1 MVGLFRPPEA
11 RRTCAIAGA
20 QGLALRLP
28 PAIRVLERGWLS
40 SNNIVMTGPK
50 DTVLVD
56 SGYLA
61 HAPQTLALVEHALV
75 DQNLD
80 ARTLERLVNT
90 HCHSDHMG
98 GNAAL
103 QRRYRCHTSVP
114 IGEAP
119 LIERWDEEAL
129 LLSYADQR
137 AERFQVDATIAA
149 GDRLG
154 MGGIDWVAI
163 AAPGHD
169 THALMFHSPA
179 ERILISGDALWED
192 GFGVL
197 FPQLYGRA
205 GTFAETRGTL
215 DSIAAL
221 DARLVIP
228 GHGAPFEDVDA
239 ALERAYSRLHAFE
252 EDPARLARHAA
263 RVMLTFSLLEKQRLP
278 IASLPDYVER
288 TGILRDINRR
298 FLLLTPQHFA
308 EWLVHELERARA
320 AKREGEDLV
329 PLIRP

>member
-1 MVGLFRPPEA
+1 M
-11 RRTCAIAGA
+11 I
-20 QGLALRLP
+20 
-28 PAIRVLERGWLS
+28 ERGWLS
-40 SNNIVMTGPK
+40 SNNIVMTGPE

-61 HAPQTLALVEHALV
+61 HAAQTLELVQGALSG
-75 DQNLD
+75 QNPGG
-80 ARTLERLVNT
+80 RTLDRLVNT

-103 QRRYRCHTSVP
+103 QRRHRCHTSVP
-114 IGEAP
+114 TGEAP
-119 LIERWDEEAL
+119 LVERWDEEAL

-137 AERFQVDATIAA
+137 AERFRVDATIAA
-149 GDRLG
+149 GDRLR
-154 MGGIDWVAI
+154 MGGIEWVAI

-169 THALMFHSPA
+169 THALMFHSPG
-179 ERILISGDALWED
+179 ERILISGDAFWED

-205 GTFAETRGTL
+205 GTFAETRRTL

-228 GHGAPFEDVDA
+228 GHGAPFQDVDA

-263 RVMLTFSLLEKQRLP
+263 RVMLTFALLEKQRLP
-278 IASLPDYVER
+278 IAALPDYVER

-298 FLLLTPQHFA
+298 FLAMTPQHFA
-308 EWLVHELERARA
+308 EWLGRELERARA
-320 AKREGEDLV
+320 VKREGDDLV
-329 PLIRP
+329 PLITP

>member
-1 MVGLFRPPEA
+1 MK
-11 RRTCAIAGA
+11 
-20 QGLALRLP
+20 LP
-28 PAIRVLERGWLS
+28 KTIWVLERGWLS
-40 SNNIVMTGPK
+40 SNNIVMAAE

-61 HAPQTLALVEHALV
+61 HAPQTLALVEHALRGRP
-75 DQNLD
+75 LD
-80 ARTLERLVNT
+80 RLLNT

-103 QRRYRCHTSVP
+103 QRRYGCPTSVP
-114 IGEAP
+114 AGEAP
-119 LIERWDEEAL
+119 LVERWDEDAL

-137 AERFQVDATIAA
+137 AERFRVDATLAA
-149 GDRLG
+149 GECIR
-154 MGGIDWVAI
+154 MGAIDWLAL

-169 THALMFHSPA
+169 PHALMFHAPG

-197 FPQLYGRA
+197 FPQLFGDA
-205 GTFAETRGTL
+205 GAFAQTRRTL

-221 DARLVIP
+221 DVRAVIP
-228 GHGAPFEDVDA
+228 GHGRPFEDVDA

-263 RVMLTFSLLEKQRLP
+263 RVMLTFALLEKRRL
-278 IASLPDYVER
+278 AVAALPDYLEN

-298 FLLLTPQHFA
+298 FLAMPPQA
-308 EWLVHELERARA
+308 LAQWLVRELERVRA
-320 AKREGEDLV
+320 ATVENGDLM
-329 PLIRP
+329 PLVAA

>member
-1 MVGLFRPPEA
+1 M
-11 RRTCAIAGA
+11 
-20 QGLALRLP
+20 
-28 PAIRVLERGWLS
+28 LERGWLS
-40 SNNIVMTGPK
+40 SNNIVMTGPE

-61 HAPQTLALVEHALV
+61 HAPQTLALVEQALGG
-75 DQNLD
+75 
-80 ARTLERLVNT
+80 RELERLVNT

-103 QRRYRCHTSVP
+103 QRRYGCHTSVP
-114 IGEAP
+114 AGEAP
-119 LIERWDEEAL
+119 LIERWDEDAL

-137 AERFQVDATIAA
+137 AERFRADATIAA
-149 GDRLG
+149 GDRLR

-169 THALMFHSPA
+169 THAFMFHSPG

-197 FPQLYGRA
+197 FPQLHGRA
-205 GTFAETRGTL
+205 GTFAETRRTL

-221 DARLVIP
+221 DVRTVIP
-228 GHGAPFEDVDA
+228 GHGEPFDEVGA

-252 EDPARLARHAA
+252 EDPARLARHAV
-263 RVMLTFSLLEKQRLP
+263 RVILTFALLEKQRLP
-278 IASLPDYVER
+278 LASLPAYVEN
-288 TGILRDINRR
+288 TGVLRDINRR
-298 FLLLTPQHFA
+298 FFALTPQDFA

-320 AKREGEDLV
+320 VKRDGDDLV
-329 PLIRP
+329 PLITP